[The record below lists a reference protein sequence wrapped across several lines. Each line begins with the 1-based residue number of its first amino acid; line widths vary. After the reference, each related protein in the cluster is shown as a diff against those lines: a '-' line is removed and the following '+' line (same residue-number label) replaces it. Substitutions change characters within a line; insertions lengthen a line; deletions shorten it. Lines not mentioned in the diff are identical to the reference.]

1 MPPPK
6 RVILDKIFIENL
18 PRIKNKY
25 RIMTVIKDV
34 KSDEILYQDEEN
46 ELAFNIKGEHVVI
59 PFLN

>member
-6 RVILDKIFIENL
+6 RVILDKILIENL

-46 ELAFNIKGEHVVI
+46 ELAFNFKGENVVI

>member
-1 MPPPK
+1 MGSFFI
-6 RVILDKIFIENL
+6 VYKIFIENL

-46 ELAFNIKGEHVVI
+46 ELAFNFKGENVVI

>member
-18 PRIKNKY
+18 PRIKNKF

-34 KSDEILYQDEEN
+34 KTDEILFQNDEN
-46 ELAFNIKGEHVVI
+46 ELAHNY
-59 PFLN
+59 